1 MNDNPERVM
10 RKVNREPAKP
20 FSVAGVLI
28 LITLVSPVTVPTI
41 LSQERT
47 FMFYNVENLFDTIDS
62 RLDDD
67 EFLPSSPRKWGSYRY
82 YSKLNNLFRV
92 IVTANGWELPDVIG
106 LCEVENRSVLDDLLN
121 YTYLSR
127 HSYTPIFAGSADIR
141 GIGVALLVDTNAFT
155 ITDRWIVVPVSSDGE
170 AMDTRS
176 VLFARLSD
184 DVDTITV
191 VVTHWPSR
199 WGGVAAT
206 DPLRARVA
214 SVISGELGSVRERYG
229 RDEKILLMG
238 DLNSEPEDRAVSEIL
253 GAAGAWSDTLRS
265 DLRNISRFDEETHYG
280 SYKYNGVWSLYDQI
294 IVSQSLIS
302 AVEGYFISMEG
313 YKIFNDDFLL
323 VPDKTYNGYKPF
335 RTWRGPVW
343 EGGYSDHLPVLVT
356 LNCQTPEME

>member
-10 RKVNREPAKP
+10 RKVNREPVKP
-20 FSVAGVLI
+20 LSVAGMLI
-28 LITLVSPVTVPTI
+28 LITLASPVTVMTTY
-41 LSQERT
+41 SQERT
-47 FMFYNVENLFDTIDS
+47 FMFYNVENLFDTIDCQ
-62 RLDDD
+62 LDDD

-92 IVTANGWELPDVIG
+92 IVTANGWELPEVIG
-106 LCEVENRSVLDDLLN
+106 LCEVENRGVLDDLLH
-121 YTYLSR
+121 YTYLSGQ
-127 HSYTPIFAGSADIR
+127 SYKPIFAGSADIR
-141 GIGVALLVDTNAFT
+141 GIGVALLVDTNAFAIIDT
-155 ITDRWIVVPVSSDGE
+155 WVVVPVSSDGE

-184 DVDTITV
+184 HVDTVTV

-214 SVISGELGSVRERYG
+214 SVVSGELESVRDRYG

-238 DLNSEPEDRAVSEIL
+238 DLNSEPEDIAVSEIL
-253 GAAGAWSDTLRS
+253 GAAAYRSGILRGE
-265 DLRNISRFDEETHYG
+265 LRNISRFDEDTHYG
-280 SYKYNGVWSLYDQI
+280 SYKYGGVWSLYDQI
-294 IVSQSLIS
+294 IVSQSLLT
-302 AVEGYFISMEG
+302 AGEGYFISMEG

-323 VPDKTYNGYKPF
+323 VPDLTYNGYKPF

-356 LNCQTPEME
+356 LNCQTQEME